1 MLKSLSVR
9 NFTAFA
15 EADLDFASGLNV
27 FVGEN
32 GTGKTHLLKLAW
44 CVLAVVTDIERRGLP
59 ITGSHLQ
66 PRLAEKLVGTFRPDS
81 LGRLVRRAPGRN
93 RCDVTVGCLHQEP
106 LAFHFATNSRS
117 EVALDSSPACW
128 LPPEVCDR
136 AEPSPLPSPAF
147 LPTRELLTI
156 YPGFVSVYEGHYLEF
171 EETWRDTCL
180 LLGRPLQR
188 GPKEKRS
195 RAILAPLEEAM
206 GGRIE
211 LDQNGRFYLR
221 NAEGRMEMPLVAEGL
236 RKLGM
241 VARMVATGTLL
252 DQGFLFWDEP
262 DANLNPRLIQKVAAV
277 ILDLVGNGIQVFLA
291 THSLFLLREL
301 DILLASARYRGLR
314 RRFFGLHRE
323 QDGVRVEAGDS
334 VDEIGPIASLDE
346 QLAQSDRYL
355 DLEV

>member
-1 MLKSLSVR
+1 MLKNLTIR

-44 CVLAVVTDIERRGLP
+44 ALLAVVAETERRGVP

-93 RCDVTVGCLHQEP
+93 RCQVTIGFRQREP

-117 EVALDSSPACW
+117 EVALDSSPAGW
-128 LPPEVCDR
+128 LPSQVRDR
-136 AEPSPLPSPAF
+136 AEPPHIPSPAF

-180 LLGRPLQR
+180 LLGRPLQK
-188 GPKEKRS
+188 GAKEKRS
-195 RAILAPLEEAM
+195 RAILGPLEEAM
-206 GGRIE
+206 GGHIE

-221 NAEGRMEMPLVAEGL
+221 NTEGRMEMPLVAEGL

-241 VARMVATGTLL
+241 VARLAATGTLL

-262 DANLNPRLIQKVAAV
+262 DANLNPRLIQRVATV
-277 ILDLVGNGIQVFLA
+277 ILDLIGNGVQVFLA

-301 DILLASARYRGLR
+301 AILLASAPYRSLH
-314 RRFFGLHRE
+314 RRFFGLHRGSE
-323 QDGVRVEAGDS
+323 GVRIEAGDT